1 VAARPHLFI
10 LNERDHANPLTGGA
24 EVHLF
29 ELFGRL
35 AARGFPVTLIC
46 AGYPGAAPSGRE
58 RGIDIVRVGD
68 RYTFYARGP
77 ALFHRLARRHL
88 APAAPPGPHAPALLI
103 ENLCKLPF
111 YGPLYSPV
119 PVVAIVH
126 HLFGRTAFAQVSLPV
141 AAVTYLS
148 ELGIPRVYRRVPMI
162 AVSPST
168 RDDLIARGVP
178 AANVAVIPNGLDHT
192 LYSPD
197 GGCPGP
203 VILSLGRVE
212 RYKRIDLL
220 VDAMPRV
227 LAALPE
233 ARLLIVGRGDATS
246 ALAGQIARLGLDAH
260 VELRGFVS
268 EAEKVA
274 LYRGARVF
282 VNPSEKEGWGLTV
295 VEANACGTP
304 VVASDSP
311 GLRDSVRHDRT
322 GFLVPHGDVA
332 ACADAVIRILR
343 DDQTWQ
349 RLRRGALAWA
359 REFRWDAVTDRV
371 QAVIE
376 RVAGGGDAHVA
387 GAADTDVASAEV
399 LMGSADAGSGAG
411 A

>member
-1 VAARPHLFI
+1 VSVTVRPHLFI

-35 AARGFPVTLIC
+35 ADRGFPITLVC
-46 AGYPGAAPSGRE
+46 AGYPGAAPTDRE
-58 RGIDIVRVGD
+58 RGIEIRRVGN
-68 RYTFYARGP
+68 RYTFYLRGP
-77 ALFHRLARRHL
+77 ALFRRLARAHH
-88 APAAPPGPHAPALLI
+88 GPALLV

-111 YGPLYSPV
+111 YGPLYSPI
-119 PVVAIVH
+119 PVLAIVH
-126 HLFGRTAFAQVSLPV
+126 HLFGITAFAQVSAPV
-141 AAVTYLS
+141 AAVTYLT
-148 ELGIPRVYRRVPMI
+148 ELGIPRVYRRVAMI

-168 RDDLIARGVP
+168 RDDLVVRGVP
-178 AANVAVIPNGLDHT
+178 AANVVVIPNGLDHT
-192 LYSPD
+192 LYSPN
-197 GGCPGP
+197 GGRPGP

-212 RYKRIDLL
+212 PYKRIDVI
-220 VDAMPRV
+220 VDAMPRI
-227 LAALPE
+227 LATIPD
-233 ARLLIVGRGDATS
+233 ARLLIVGRGEATP
-246 ALAGQIARLGLDAH
+246 ALERQVARLGLGAH
-260 VELRGFVS
+260 VTLRGFVD

-295 VEANACGTP
+295 LEANACGTP

-343 DDQTWQ
+343 DDDTWR
-349 RLRRGALAWA
+349 RLREGALAWA
-359 REFRWDAVTDRV
+359 ADFRWDAVTDRV

-376 RVAGGGDAHVA
+376 RVAGGSDG
-387 GAADTDVASAEV
+387 
-399 LMGSADAGSGAG
+399 
-411 A
+411 